1 MSSDSSSFGLIDIG
15 PEILLHIFSY
25 LDLPDIACLSR
36 LSPYLGR
43 LASDPALHRVRIL
56 VVAPSRVSHSL
67 FALGPQG
74 VAFRPT
80 VGDLVQRGVMRGP
93 GIERK
98 WRAGLYFYS
107 THSVNQYEIGLRLQ
121 RRYTSI
127 IVSTHLRRRSPG
139 SNALKSLCQSRVLPD
154 YESCSL
160 NISRALLPV
169 VRQLKWSIQ
178 RDRLARMVRDGACVG
193 GKTSV
198 DNKGGSRLAAWIEA
212 KGKGIIQDG
221 ERVRLALCPGI
232 RNIVEF
238 YEALGR

>member
-1 MSSDSSSFGLIDIG
+1 MLPDSTSCGLIDIA

-25 LDLPDIACLSR
+25 LDLPDLACLAR

-43 LASDPALHRVRIL
+43 LASDPALHRIRIL
-56 VVAPSRVSHSL
+56 VVAPSRISHSL

-80 VGDLVQRGVMRGP
+80 VGDLVRRGVMRGP

-98 WRAGLYFYS
+98 WRMGLYLYS
-107 THSVNQYEIGLRLQ
+107 TNSVKQYEIGLRLQ

-139 SNALKSLCQSRVLPD
+139 SNALKSLCQSHVLPD
-154 YESCSL
+154 VESSSL
-160 NISRALLPV
+160 SISRSLLPIMH
-169 VRQLKWSIQ
+169 QLKWSIQ
-178 RDRLARMVRDGACVG
+178 RDKLAKVVRDGACVG
-193 GKTSV
+193 NMSSK
-198 DNKGGSRLAAWIEA
+198 DNGSGGRLAIWMEA
-212 KGKGIIQDG
+212 GGKGIVQDG

-232 RNIVEF
+232 RKIVGF
-238 YEALGR
+238 YENLGR